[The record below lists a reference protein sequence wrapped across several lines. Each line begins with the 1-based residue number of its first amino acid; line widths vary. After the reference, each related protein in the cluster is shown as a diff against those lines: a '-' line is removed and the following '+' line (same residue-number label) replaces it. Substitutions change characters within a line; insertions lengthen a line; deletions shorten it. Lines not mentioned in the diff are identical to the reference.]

1 MFSEQQKE
9 KKNTSQQIHLTMLLF
24 QIFSSRY
31 LYGST
36 KINTHLIKKSAKK
49 RKKKENE
56 TGRKMGVVVN
66 HEHLLNRY
74 TRKYKVGPGSVFYLP
89 HGDYVFKL
97 LSWV

>member
-49 RKKKENE
+49 RKKKRKRNGEKNGSCCE
-56 TGRKMGVVVN
+56 SRTFAESLHQKIQGRP
-66 HEHLLNRY
+66 RI
-74 TRKYKVGPGSVFYLP
+74 SV
-89 HGDYVFKL
+89 
-97 LSWV
+97 LSTTWRLCV